1 MSDDSTPNGIGAP
14 NDAGADS
21 EGSLY
26 DALGLRDG
34 GARMLGVLIRLD
46 TRLQAIVD
54 SDAAIHARLDAIDK
68 RLDAW
73 GFAAQAV
80 GLAGSALVK
89 GSQSRILWLLIG
101 VALGLGALSIDAVG
115 NAIAPLLIQGGSNA
129 P

>member
-54 SDAAIHARLDAIDK
+54 SDAAIHARLDTIDK
-68 RLDAW
+68 RLDSW
-73 GFAAQAV
+73 DFATQAV
-80 GLAGSALVK
+80 SRAGSALAK
-89 GSQSRILWLLIG
+89 GAQSRVLWLLIG
-101 VALGLGALSIDAVG
+101 IAIGLGALSIDAIG
-115 NAIAPLLIQGGSNA
+115 NAVVPLLIQGGSNA